1 MTGFTLPFCI
11 FRQFNVFIR
20 LSERFSSCRF
30 RRQCVLLSDS
40 QSRVAYHG
48 TGANG
53 AVGGAFSVKPAGRQR
68 FNLENNLSFSVRL
81 KSNKISKKNRNRTLQ
96 EGEEEEDDDD
106 DDNDDLGKG
115 DFADEI
121 EPDPNLPKDY
131 KDLVKSVQSFRYDV
145 VMKAGLDVAR
155 NKVEDAFYG
164 NQLRLNGEKLWKK
177 SRAVISCYTPLL
189 VVLPPR
195 TIPKIPREKSN
206 LCLWE
211 TMVLHIVYSPPYKV
225 KVGDTLDFIVEQDKD
240 ADTVR
245 VMRVIVKNVAEEKT
259 ATEKY
264 KVLLRRWKSLK
275 LPKQDVLK

>member
-177 SRAVISCYTPLL
+177 SRAV
-189 VVLPPR
+189 
-195 TIPKIPREKSN
+195 
-206 LCLWE
+206 
-211 TMVLHIVYSPPYKV
+211 